1 MARVCCNF
9 ERALIRLREGKKV
22 ARENWP
28 NSYMILQNKIII
40 MILSTDFRLTIK
52 KFSTEDIL
60 AEDWYIL

>member
-9 ERALIRLREGKKV
+9 ERALMHLREGKKV
-22 ARENWP
+22 ARESWL
-28 NSYMILQNKIII
+28 NSYMILQDKSTI
-40 MILSTDFRLTIK
+40 MILPENFRLTIK